1 MSDTRP
7 VRPAA
12 GSCHPLCPGAAAA
25 YARLLA
31 AHTEGDPLLTATGKA
46 YVRNLLLAA
55 ESPDAIPG
63 PFDLPIEARP
73 EPDTPTDTPAVRPAP
88 SRGPSD

>member
-31 AHTEGDPLLTATGKA
+31 AHTEANPLLTIAGEG
-46 YVRNLLLAA
+46 YVRNFLLAA

-63 PFDLPIEARP
+63 PFDPPP
-73 EPDTPTDTPAVRPAP
+73 ERASSPDAAVVVVPP
-88 SRGPSD
+88 SSGPDG